1 MVRTMV
7 SKVTSKGQTTIPK
20 EVRDRLHV
28 AAGDALVYELQE
40 NGAVMVRKARSFDTA
55 WHAALSDT
63 LEEWSSPEDDEAYR
77 DL

>member
-1 MVRTMV
+1 MVRTVM

-28 AAGDALVYELQE
+28 AAGDALVYEVQG
-40 NGAVMVRKARSFDTA
+40 NGAVMVRKARPFDTP
-55 WHAALSDT
+55 WHTALSDT
-63 LEEWSSPEDDEAYR
+63 LEEWSSPEDEEAYR

>member
-1 MVRTMV
+1 MI

-28 AAGDALVYELQE
+28 AAGDALVYEVQE
-40 NGAVMVRKARSFDTA
+40 NEAVMVRKARPIDTA

-63 LEEWSSPEDDEAYR
+63 LEEWSSPEDEEAYR